1 MLSEFTQIV
10 KGIEIIIENPKVP
23 FKDYVEQYITVWN
36 KKIEDITDFI
46 INSKVFSYKIL
57 TKQLI

>member
-1 MLSEFTQIV
+1 MLSEFIQIV

-46 INSKVFSYKIL
+46 INSKVLIL
-57 TKQLI
+57 